1 MSISS
6 PGRFKTETENE
17 VEDRMAGQPKLT
29 LSGALAVLLV
39 LTAWMASSPPAVA
52 DQAQARSL
60 LKAMTDYVG
69 AQQSIAFDYDATL
82 EVVTKDRQK
91 LQLAS
96 SGTVSL
102 ARPDKIHT
110 TRSGGFVDIETVFDG
125 KTLTLFGK
133 GKNVYTQV
141 EVPGSLD
148 NLVNE
153 LQRKYDRPLPA
164 ADLFLTHAYDEITAG
179 VTDVKDLGSGVI
191 GGIECDYFA
200 FRAKDVDWQI
210 WVTQG
215 AKPRPCRYVI
225 TSTGIAD
232 GPHTP
237 SNSELEDRQRGR
249 HAGLRVQAT
258 VRCEAGQHRRAQEA
272 QGHGRATESF
282 HPRRQ
287 VMTTRTLRALLLLVI
302 VTWGATELVDR
313 IPVLGGLA
321 TSVKAEVG
329 RPLTP
334 VSVSGVARRTARRN

>member
-1 MSISS
+1 
-6 PGRFKTETENE
+6 
-17 VEDRMAGQPKLT
+17 MAGRPKLT
-29 LSGALAVLLV
+29 LSGASALLLV
-39 LTAWMASSPPAVA
+39 LAAWMASSPPAVA

-96 SGTVSL
+96 SGMVSL

-110 TRSGGFVDIETVFDG
+110 TRSGGFVDIETMFDG

-141 EVPGSLD
+141 QVPGSLD

-153 LQRKYDRPLPA
+153 LQKKYDRPLPA
-164 ADLFLTHAYDEITAG
+164 ADLFLTHAYDEITG
-179 VTDVKDLGSGVI
+179 DVTDVKDLGSGVI

-215 AKPRPCRYVI
+215 ARPRPCRYVI
-225 TSTGIAD
+225 TSTGITD
-232 GPHTP
+232 GPQYTVQIRNWRTGSEVTTP
-237 SNSELEDRQRGR
+237 DFAFKPPSGAKQISIDELK
-249 HAGLRVQAT
+249 
-258 VRCEAGQHRRAQEA
+258 
-272 QGHGRATESF
+272 
-282 HPRRQ
+282 
-287 VMTTRTLRALLLLVI
+287 
-302 VTWGATELVDR
+302 ELKDMGELPSHF
-313 IPVLGGLA
+313 ILGG
-321 TSVKAEVG
+321 K
-329 RPLTP
+329 
-334 VSVSGVARRTARRN
+334 

>member
-1 MSISS
+1 MAER
-6 PGRFKTETENE
+6 PGR
-17 VEDRMAGQPKLT
+17 T
-29 LSGALAVLLV
+29 LAAASALLLV

-69 AQQSIAFDYDATL
+69 AQRAIAFDYDATL

-102 ARPDKIHT
+102 ARPDKIRT

-133 GKNVYTQV
+133 DKNVYTRV

-153 LQRKYDRPLPA
+153 LQKKYDRPLPA
-164 ADLFLTHAYDEITAG
+164 ADLFLTRAYDDMTTD
-179 VTDVKDLGSGVI
+179 VTDVKDLGSGVV

-215 AKPRPCRYVI
+215 ARPRPCRYVI

-232 GPHTP
+232 GPQYTVQLRNWKSGSDVATTEFAFKPP
-237 SNSELEDRQRGR
+237 SGAKLISIDELQKVKDMGELPSHFIVG
-249 HAGLRVQAT
+249 
-258 VRCEAGQHRRAQEA
+258 GQ
-272 QGHGRATESF
+272 
-282 HPRRQ
+282 
-287 VMTTRTLRALLLLVI
+287 
-302 VTWGATELVDR
+302 
-313 IPVLGGLA
+313 
-321 TSVKAEVG
+321 
-329 RPLTP
+329 
-334 VSVSGVARRTARRN
+334 